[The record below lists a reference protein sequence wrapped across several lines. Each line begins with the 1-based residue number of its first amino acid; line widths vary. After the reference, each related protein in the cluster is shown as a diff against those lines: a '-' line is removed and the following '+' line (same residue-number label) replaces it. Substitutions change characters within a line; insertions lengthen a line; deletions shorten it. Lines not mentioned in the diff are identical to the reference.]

1 MISREKA
8 YITGRVCRDQFMVD
22 VTDIEDVYMG
32 TEVVLLGICGEKVY
46 TADDIGT
53 IGYEVVCNISS
64 WVERRYILCQR

>member
-1 MISREKA
+1 
-8 YITGRVCRDQFMVD
+8 MVD

>member
-1 MISREKA
+1 MQGSV
-8 YITGRVCRDQFMVD
+8 YGRYDRYRRCL
-22 VTDIEDVYMG
+22 YG
-32 TEVVLLGICGEKVY
+32 HVVLLGICGEKVY